1 MHSRLFF
8 FKTFSRCFSRC
19 FKTFLKTFSFISFL
33 SFSRRFKVFSRSF
46 SSRQFFQDSFQGF
59 FFNSFFHEIFL
70 SRRFLRRYSNKEPSK
85 VHQEP
90 CLALKANSLPNFPSF
105 KHQHFYWW
113 HKQVKPILNHS
124 YAVYL
129 QERFKSEP
137 RTDSR
142 QNLPMALLS

>member
-1 MHSRLFF
+1 MFQGVFKDVFFHFISFIFKTFQGVFKIFF
-8 FKTFSRCFSRC
+8 FKTIF
-19 FKTFLKTFSFISFL
+19 
-33 SFSRRFKVFSRSF
+33 
-46 SSRQFFQDSFQGF
+46 SRQFSRF
-59 FFNSFFHEIFL
+59 FFQVLFSRNFS
-70 SRRFLRRYSNKEPSK
+70 SRRFLRRFSNGEPSK

-90 CLALKANSLPNFPSF
+90 HIPLKANSLPNFPSF

-137 RTDSR
+137 RTDSG